1 MSKFELYN
9 VVLRDI
15 SNETRVFEYDLDNE
29 YFKKIDS
36 PEIQKGDIKAKV
48 TVQKK
53 QSVYELQFILEG
65 TVIIPC
71 DRCLDDMVQ
80 PIHYKEKLQVKF
92 GDTFSEEDEI
102 VIVPESEGA
111 INIAWFLYEFIVLNI
126 PMKHVHATGECNK
139 TMVTKLKKH
148 ITRQKGDDDDDDSSA
163 VEFDDD
169 DDFTPDEIQTDPRW
183 DGLQNITE
191 NN

>member
-1 MSKFELYN
+1 MSKFDLYN
-9 VVLRDI
+9 VVLKDI
-15 SNETRVFEYDLDNE
+15 SNDTRTFEYDLDNA

-36 PEIQKGDIKAKV
+36 PEVQKGNVKAKV
-48 TVQKK
+48 SVKKK
-53 QSVYELQFILEG
+53 QTTYELHFSLDGSI
-65 TVIIPC
+65 IIPC
-71 DRCLDDMVQ
+71 DRCLDDMEQ
-80 PIHYKEKLQVKF
+80 PIHYKEKLHVKF
-92 GDTFSEEDEI
+92 GNSFSEEDEI

-126 PMKHVHATGECNK
+126 PIKHVHVTGECNK

-148 ITRQKGDDDDDDSSA
+148 ITRQKDDDDDDNTA
-163 VEFDDD
+163 LVFDDDD
-169 DDFTPDEIQTDPRW
+169 DDFTPDEVQTDPRW

>member
-9 VVLRDI
+9 VVLKDI
-15 SNETRVFEYDLDNE
+15 STEMRVFEYDLDDA

-36 PEIQKGDIKAKV
+36 PEVQKGNVKAKV
-48 TVQKK
+48 SVQKK
-53 QSVYELQFILEG
+53 LATYELQFFIEG

-80 PIHYKEKLQVKF
+80 SINYKEKLLVKF
-92 GDTFSEEDEI
+92 GNSFSEEDEI

-148 ITRQKGDDDDDDSSA
+148 ITRQKDDDDDDSSA